1 MRELTLIVFCL
12 VFITFF
18 TFLLIFTFPCIIP
31 LLVQFNNTYKKKT
44 LEYNFSIMSHKIT
57 VITFILWFCLKVM
70 MNGDGEEYYDDLV
83 RFSSRIKRST
93 ELCCND
99 AHLLSCIE
107 VELNILK
114 KKKIK
119 ILGTNFLFSNNVD
132 PNGVVYKSSNG
143 DEAILNYNSEKHS
156 MHGSIQTHDG
166 KSYFIEK
173 CNKGHVIKEM
183 DIAALDDLYYQ
194 NLKDTNSMQ
203 RNKRDIIKRHPKGF
217 VKCEEIIDH
226 RTGRKK
232 HTKFECEGIE
242 RHRKMIIDN
251 TDNSTLVIYS
261 IAFYYHKDFSKVTSD
276 MQGWFEWAVNT
287 QNQLFKN
294 SRIPIQAKIFCIEEE
309 PITPSGKIEP
319 KNLKIDLKPADQ
331 HVQVGLTGCGG
342 AWGTKYRHWDEISH
356 YSISYWSKACASGVN
371 SIAHETGHN
380 FGCGHNVELY
390 KPKEVNE
397 DLIDRGT
404 PDAAF
409 GFRYNES
416 IATAV
421 GGNSIQYFSN
431 PNIIHPSTGIR
442 LGVKGISNC
451 AGVIMR
457 HRFSWARNGDETGI
471 CNSKSK
477 S

>member
-156 MHGSIQTHDG
+156 MH
-166 KSYFIEK
+166 
-173 CNKGHVIKEM
+173 
-183 DIAALDDLYYQ
+183 
-194 NLKDTNSMQ
+194 
-203 RNKRDIIKRHPKGF
+203 
-217 VKCEEIIDH
+217 
-226 RTGRKK
+226 
-232 HTKFECEGIE
+232 
-242 RHRKMIIDN
+242 
-251 TDNSTLVIYS
+251 
-261 IAFYYHKDFSKVTSD
+261 
-276 MQGWFEWAVNT
+276 
-287 QNQLFKN
+287 
-294 SRIPIQAKIFCIEEE
+294 
-309 PITPSGKIEP
+309 
-319 KNLKIDLKPADQ
+319 
-331 HVQVGLTGCGG
+331 
-342 AWGTKYRHWDEISH
+342 
-356 YSISYWSKACASGVN
+356 
-371 SIAHETGHN
+371 
-380 FGCGHNVELY
+380 
-390 KPKEVNE
+390 
-397 DLIDRGT
+397 
-404 PDAAF
+404 
-409 GFRYNES
+409 
-416 IATAV
+416 
-421 GGNSIQYFSN
+421 
-431 PNIIHPSTGIR
+431 
-442 LGVKGISNC
+442 
-451 AGVIMR
+451 
-457 HRFSWARNGDETGI
+457 
-471 CNSKSK
+471 
-477 S
+477 